1 MEHSTTAPPP
11 WEVYRDLDPSVP
23 LSLSSIIFP
32 IICPFC
38 CQTLAMAGTQG
49 QLFPLPLSLLNKR
62 QSHRLNANW
71 LNCTLEFSRR
81 KTYLLGERWKKDLL
95 ICLPGVTLKHCFLAG
110 LTLSIDHIFLL
121 CYGKHASTISFFL
134 YSSSQV
140 ERWSTL
146 IDVAVVLLSYSPNY
160 QIYKSRASKQESQCF
175 RLRVEEGER
184 HRLERWVLLSPPKG
198 TNPIQFLHYLGEN
211 EFHHGHLHPY
221 ISRGNRGKRG
231 SGKAATLLYR
241 LIS

>member
-81 KTYLLGERWKKDLL
+81 KTFLFV
-95 ICLPGVTLKHCFLAG
+95 CLPGVTLKHCFLAG

-121 CYGKHASTISFFL
+121 WEACFNHIQLPLLIQSSRKMVDSTRYRCSSRSF
-134 YSSSQV
+134 
-140 ERWSTL
+140 
-146 IDVAVVLLSYSPNY
+146 VL
-160 QIYKSRASKQESQCF
+160 Q
-175 RLRVEEGER
+175 
-184 HRLERWVLLSPPKG
+184 
-198 TNPIQFLHYLGEN
+198 
-211 EFHHGHLHPY
+211 
-221 ISRGNRGKRG
+221 
-231 SGKAATLLYR
+231 
-241 LIS
+241 